1 MGRGRGMGGGWVEG
15 RCSGARLASSSRQL
29 AASPPP
35 PPVPP
40 SPPSCIILL
49 FCLAKPFFP
58 GGVQLFLT
66 FYLLRISL
74 ESDLPHLL
82 LPLRLAD

>member
-1 MGRGRGMGGGWVEG
+1 MGRGRGMGGGRLEG